1 MLDNSRRHQFI
12 GQKTAR
18 AEQTQKNRKQ
28 KNYRKKVLWIE
39 IKSACVRLQI
49 KIRTIRRYRYR
60 YICRRR

>member
-28 KNYRKKVLWIE
+28 KNYRKKVLI
-39 IKSACVRLQI
+39 ICLTAKKVFQC
-49 KIRTIRRYRYR
+49 RTESEKNLTNMPIYV
-60 YICRRR
+60 